1 MKISAI
7 NVGDKLQ
14 GKVQED
20 MEHPFSGTVEKV
32 YSNSALLTIDD
43 FDPKDSDNV
52 AELNHKIIVNV
63 NSLKKLK
70 DDNTPDKSTTTK

>member
-20 MEHPFSGTVEKV
+20 MEHPFTGTVEKI
-32 YSNSALLTIDD
+32 YSNSALLTIDSY
-43 FDPKDSDNV
+43 DPKDADNV
-52 AELNHKIIVNV
+52 AELNNKIVVNAQ
-63 NSLKKLK
+63 SLKKAK
-70 DDNTPDKSTTTK
+70 